1 MSGASGL
8 DQQTT
13 AWRVNDGQETHFYV
27 ALVIERHG
35 QSPGPSYMQFV
46 SARSPEIDRQLA
58 FVQQMAVNLELGK
71 RALPTADDLSTNNNN
86 NNNNELD
93 EPDDASAAPPPPP
106 QPHSKRG
113 LAGATVPNAKRR
125 GHSQTQLSALS
136 SSSSSSSARKP
147 RANDKTHLHV
157 CANPLALMDELNA
170 QSANGDQ
177 KMHFFLAV
185 VIGRFDS
192 RFMADRLCDAWGR
205 DSRGSGPRAS
215 WGDAI
220 KTVYG
225 VDMWIDIGI
234 VFENFF

>member
-1 MSGASGL
+1 MLSGASGL

-13 AWRVNDGQETHFYV
+13 TWRVNDGQETHYYV

-35 QSPGPSYMQFV
+35 ESPGHNYMQFV
-46 SARSPEIDRQLA
+46 SARSPEIDKQLA
-58 FVQQMAVNLELGK
+58 FVQQLAASLDMNK
-71 RALPTADDLSTNNNN
+71 RPSAASGTENAD
-86 NNNNELD
+86 D
-93 EPDDASAAPPPPP
+93 EPDDASIANINQSNPNPKRPLSAAAIP
-106 QPHSKRG
+106 SG
-113 LAGATVPNAKRR
+113 KRR
-125 GHSQTQLSALS
+125 ASQQSAGS
-136 SSSSSSSARKP
+136 NSNVRKP

-170 QSANGDQ
+170 QAGGGEQ

-234 VFENFF
+234 VFENLI

>member
-1 MSGASGL
+1 MLSGASGL

-13 AWRVNDGQETHFYV
+13 TWRVNDGQETHYYV

-35 QSPGPSYMQFV
+35 ESPGHNYMQFV
-46 SARSPEIDRQLA
+46 SARSPEIDKQLA
-58 FVQQMAVNLELGK
+58 FVQQLAASLDIGK
-71 RALPTADDLSTNNNN
+71 RPTALAGFDAAD
-86 NNNNELD
+86 D
-93 EPDDASAAPPPPP
+93 EPDDTSIANPNQNPNPNPKRPLSAA
-106 QPHSKRG
+106 
-113 LAGATVPNAKRR
+113 AVPSGKRR
-125 GHSQTQLSALS
+125 SSAS
-136 SSSSSSSARKP
+136 SNPNPNARKP

-170 QSANGDQ
+170 QAGGGEQ

-205 DSRGSGPRAS
+205 DSRGGGPRAS

-234 VFENFF
+234 VFENLI